1 MARDERSRLI
11 HRTEDLRRL
20 FESITDGLVR
30 AAITAEIAKHEALI
44 TEIDNNAPKELPTGQ
59 PEEIVAKAPRD
70 IIS

>member
-1 MARDERSRLI
+1 MSDERARLI

-20 FESITDGLVR
+20 FQGTTASRAR
-30 AAITAEIAKHEALI
+30 AAINAEIAKHEVLI
-44 TEIDNNAPKELPTGQ
+44 AEIDNKATKELPADQ